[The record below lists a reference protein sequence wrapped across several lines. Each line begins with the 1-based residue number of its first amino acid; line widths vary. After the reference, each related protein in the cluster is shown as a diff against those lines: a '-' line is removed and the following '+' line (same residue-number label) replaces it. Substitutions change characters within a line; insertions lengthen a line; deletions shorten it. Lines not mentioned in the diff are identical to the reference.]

1 MKKTSMRLVAA
12 LGALAL
18 VAAACGSGV
27 DFEEGAL
34 GSVTVESG
42 EDIQIRSL
50 QALSAGVEFLGVPN
64 QRGVELAIIDFGAI
78 EGHSVTIG
86 TGLDDICSAE
96 GGSQAAQTI
105 VSDEDVVGVIGTS
118 CSGAA
123 QAAMPLISDAG
134 LVMISSSNTS
144 SVLTSDLTGVAGSDY
159 HEGYYRTA
167 HNDAFQG
174 AAAATFVLEN
184 LGLTRVALI
193 HDGDPYTN
201 GLTKAFEKNFTEMGG
216 TITVHT
222 AVAPDDVDMGPV
234 LAEVAASEPELLF
247 FPIFPPA
254 GIPLLQ
260 QAAGVDGMEN
270 VVMMGADGLSV
281 EDFMALPESE
291 GMYFSGPNTQFGP
304 ENKNEATGKTG
315 EEFLAAYD
323 AAYGE
328 APSADFWAHSYDAT
342 TMLLT
347 AIAEVGVVDGD
358 KLHIDRLA
366 LREALNATAG
376 FGGIIGSI
384 TCDEFGDCGVPI
396 IAVFQHNNLDDIL
409 ASKANILYT
418 YDPTG

>member
-144 SVLTSDLTGVAGSDY
+144 SVLTSDLTGTAGSDY

-174 AAAATFVLEN
+174 AAAATFVIEN

-222 AVAPDDVDMGPV
+222 AVAADDVDMGPV
-234 LAEVAASEPELLF
+234 LAEVAASNPELLF

-254 GIPLLQ
+254 GTPLLQ
-260 QAAGVDGMEN
+260 QAASVDGMEN

-366 LREALNATAG
+366 LREALSATSG